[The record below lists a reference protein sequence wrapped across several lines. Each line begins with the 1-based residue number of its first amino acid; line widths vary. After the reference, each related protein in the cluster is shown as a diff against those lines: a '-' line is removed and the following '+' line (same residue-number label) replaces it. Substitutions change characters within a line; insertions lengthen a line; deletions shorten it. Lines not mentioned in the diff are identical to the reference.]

1 MMRVASHAGKK
12 KKKNTVGY
20 ETTDNKGDEAMD
32 PEGNE
37 VMDTAESEV
46 MDTVGY
52 ETTDTEDTPKPKA
65 RRGRALHR
73 TG

>member
-1 MMRVASHAGKK
+1 MMHIASHAGKE
-12 KKKNTVGY
+12 KKKNTMGY

-32 PEGNE
+32 AEGNE
-37 VMDTAESEV
+37 VMDTAGSEV
-46 MDTVGY
+46 MDTTGY

-65 RRGRALHR
+65 RHGRALHC